1 MKDTPIRRLLI
12 VYLVLLV
19 PIDWVVM
26 RFSGYGI
33 DGDAVSFMDLADL
46 LSHGHWASVANGYWN
61 PLYPALLAVA
71 QKLTHTTRWNEL
83 GVYLVVNYFIFAGAV
98 VAMWFFVTALDRL
111 RTRMTPAGTEPLL
124 GLNTLRLLGI
134 GLLVIASQRELGL
147 DKVRSDT
154 LLQAM
159 MMMAFAMFMEALA
172 SASWWWAPL
181 MGAFFGLA
189 YLAKSFAFIVALLT
203 IALLVVFQAWLQR
216 RPLSRA
222 VLAGA
227 LALIAFV
234 AVAGPYVAALSR
246 QKGRL
251 DFGDSGSLNYA
262 WMSGG
267 TEKLHLL
274 PGQTARYGGADVHLI
289 HPEVQLL
296 EHPGIYSYKGESLGT
311 FPDWFDPTYFN
322 ERIKPHFN
330 PGILFRRDLRN
341 LVLVVR
347 YLLNHPEA
355 WVLLAV
361 LLAFGARF
369 KFGNWRRNGFWLPML
384 LLGIAMWVIYG
395 LVNIEER
402 YVTLAYFVLL
412 LPLFAVL
419 RAPREQQA
427 WLPRFASALVVLL
440 AFLALGD
447 SLRTAAEVRRQ
458 GSLHGLGKSWRFP
471 PIYGAAAGLN
481 QLGVKPGDEIACMGT
496 GACLNDPY
504 WARIAGV
511 RVVTEVYSSGGDN
524 LLAQWEGLDNRPQ
537 VESVLKAQGAKVV
550 VGKFDPGAMAHG
562 SPGAAGWVRLG
573 STDYYALPLN
583 IPAPPVQ
590 EPLKEPWVDKDQGP

>member
-1 MKDTPIRRLLI
+1 
-12 VYLVLLV
+12 
-19 PIDWVVM
+19 
-26 RFSGYGI
+26 
-33 DGDAVSFMDLADL
+33 
-46 LSHGHWASVANGYWN
+46 
-61 PLYPALLAVA
+61 
-71 QKLTHTTRWNEL
+71 
-83 GVYLVVNYFIFAGAV
+83 
-98 VAMWFFVTALDRL
+98 
-111 RTRMTPAGTEPLL
+111 
-124 GLNTLRLLGI
+124 
-134 GLLVIASQRELGL
+134 
-147 DKVRSDT
+147 
-154 LLQAM
+154 M

-189 YLAKSFAFIVALLT
+189 YLAKSFAFVVALLT

-341 LVLVVR
+341 MVLVVR

-355 WVLLAV
+355 WVLLTV
-361 LLAFGARF
+361 LLTFGARF

-402 YVTLAYFVLL
+402 YVTLAYFVVL

-550 VGKFDPGAMAHG
+550 VGKFDPGAMAAWQPRRRRMGQARQHRLLR
-562 SPGAAGWVRLG
+562 PPPEHPRTACTGAIEGALG
-573 STDYYALPLN
+573 R
-583 IPAPPVQ
+583 
-590 EPLKEPWVDKDQGP
+590 